1 MSDELQGKSAP
12 DDRAA
17 SGPFDESE
25 ANPVRPYI
33 DLGGIKVLP
42 REGLNLR
49 LEVEEQTGRIVAVGL
64 DYADSTL
71 QVQPF
76 AAPRTTGLW
85 SETREQI
92 RQQIRQQGGRVE
104 EREGPLGPELL
115 AEVPVAAGPDAKPGK
130 RLARFVGV
138 DGPRWFL
145 RGVIGGA
152 ATGDVEAAAKVE
164 DLFRSLVVV
173 RGGTP
178 VLEALDLRIQLGR
191 HVALLGPNGSG
202 KSTVLRSL
210 ARLHPLG
217 EGEILLDGPE
227 GARSAALLSAKELAK
242 ALTLFSQ
249 SRTSPQGLSVRDVVA
264 FGRHPHRRRFA
275 GLTDADRAA
284 IDHAMELT
292 GVSGFAARGVGE
304 LSGGE
309 MQRVWLASCLAQDTG
324 IVLLDEPTNHLDLRY
339 QIETLDL
346 VRDLAEIHGTAV
358 GIVLHDL
365 DHAARIADQVVLLNA
380 GRIHA
385 AGAVA
390 DVLTSEHLSDVYDIP
405 IDVAHDPGTGR
416 LRIDA
421 LGRHGARVA
430 APV

>member
-1 MSDELQGKSAP
+1 MPENLSTPRPALTGQELHLRYG
-12 DDRAA
+12 RT
-17 SGPFDESE
+17 
-25 ANPVRPYI
+25 PVVHGVSI
-33 DLGGIKVLP
+33 DLIPGTV
-42 REGLNLR
+42 
-49 LEVEEQTGRIVAVGL
+49 
-64 DYADSTL
+64 
-71 QVQPF
+71 
-76 AAPRTTGLW
+76 TT
-85 SETREQI
+85 
-92 RQQIRQQGGRVE
+92 
-104 EREGPLGPELL
+104 
-115 AEVPVAAGPDAKPGK
+115 
-130 RLARFVGV
+130 
-138 DGPRWFL
+138 
-145 RGVIGGA
+145 
-152 ATGDVEAAAKVE
+152 
-164 DLFRSLVVV
+164 
-173 RGGTP
+173 
-178 VLEALDLRIQLGR
+178 
-191 HVALLGPNGSG
+191 LLGPNGSG

-217 EGEILLDGPE
+217 SGEIRLGGPE
-227 GARSAALLSAKELAK
+227 GERDAALLSAKELAR

-284 IDHAMELT
+284 ISHAMELT
-292 GVSGFAARGVGE
+292 GIADFAPRGIGE

-346 VRDLAEIHGTAV
+346 VRDLAEIHGVAV

-365 DHAARIADQVVLLNA
+365 DHAARIADQVVLLSA

-405 IDVAHDPGTGR
+405 IDVAHDPGAGR